1 MIEISSLTALIVA
14 EVLVGLVILSG
25 LLVLFALLR
34 KGRIRKA
41 ANHLAERV
49 QADKSNRSERLKA
62 LLADGYHLQ
71 SPLLDQTL
79 HGIVQSEMTL
89 YQNMLNGF
97 LKDDQVS
104 LQQIDVDVENLV
116 LGYQSLGGL
125 VSKSGSPAEGGSEEI
140 DHLKAEN
147 ERLSEELKVTM
158 DTMGRMLNE
167 YSTMF
172 ADGTDEFKDA
182 VSQTQEDKV
191 PESVQPELAEEATV
205 EVETEAEANTEV
217 ETEAEAE
224 TPTSVEDDNVGDDM
238 FIPDMTEQE
247 LTESSLSDSEDYSG
261 ADVDEL
267 IASVEDTSAAV
278 DDEVSEIIDE
288 VMEIA
293 DDMIHESE
301 LVEETEESKSA
312 SVSEST
318 PESTEQQE
326 QAGESMM
333 DDLNNIDIDIPDVAD
348 VDVEESDLEPGSL
361 EEEWA
366 KLLEE
371 ESSPDEEKKDA

>member
-125 VSKSGSPAEGGSEEI
+125 VSKSGNPAEGGSEEI

-182 VSQTQEDKV
+182 VSQTQEDKA
-191 PESVQPELAEEATV
+191 PESVQPELAEEAAV

-224 TPTSVEDDNVGDDM
+224 TPPSVEDDNVGDDM

-247 LTESSLSDSEDYSG
+247 LTESSLSDSEEFSG

-267 IASVEDTSAAV
+267 IASVENTSAAV
-278 DDEVSEIIDE
+278 DEEVSEIIDE

-301 LVEETEESKSA
+301 LAEETEESKSA
-312 SVSEST
+312 SVSESS

-333 DDLNNIDIDIPDVAD
+333 DDLNNIDIDIPM
-348 VDVEESDLEPGSL
+348 
-361 EEEWA
+361 
-366 KLLEE
+366 
-371 ESSPDEEKKDA
+371 